1 MLEMVTGPLDRSQY
15 EEPDDVALAAL
26 DFLTSDAPRRR
37 YMVVPNQ
44 GEAALTI
51 SQALREAVQLNQGQP
66 YSYDRDELVRM
77 LDQILAAEQAS
88 SSSRPASR
96 PAPEATRD
104 LSLHEAI
111 TRGDVGTVRQMVEAG
126 ADLDVR
132 EPSGGSSPLI
142 TAAVFGQTEAAR
154 LLIEAGADVNLQN
167 NEGSTALL
175 TAAFFANPEIVEL
188 LLAAGADKTLRNY
201 MGASAIDVVTAPFEE
216 MRGIYDLVGAALA
229 PAGLKLDYERIEA
242 TRPRIAEM
250 LR

>member
-26 DFLTSDAPRRR
+26 DFLTSDAPARR

-51 SQALREAVQLNQGQP
+51 SQALREAAQLNRDQP
-66 YSYDRDELVRM
+66 YSFDRDELVQM
-77 LDQILAAEQAS
+77 LDQILAAEPS
-88 SSSRPASR
+88 SSSRRTSR
-96 PAPEATRD
+96 PATEATED
-104 LSLHEAI
+104 LGLHEAI
-111 TRGDVGTVRQMVEAG
+111 TKGDVDTVRQMVEAG
-126 ADLDVR
+126 ADLNVR

-154 LLIEAGADVNLQN
+154 VLIEGGADLNLQN

-175 TAAFFANPEIVEL
+175 TAAFFAHPEIVEV

-201 MGASAIDVVTAPFEE
+201 MGASPIDVVTAPFEE

-229 PAGLKLDYERIEA
+229 PAGLELDYERIEA
-242 TRPRIAEM
+242 ARPRIAEM